1 MSNWRD
7 HFPVS
12 LQLEY
17 VHIYWTCIYLFTTG
31 VEAFLRAI
39 QEQVQGQGEG
49 SERSRDNNT
58 DQDYPEGDRMDE
70 D

>member
-1 MSNWRD
+1 M
-7 HFPVS
+7 
-12 LQLEY
+12 
-17 VHIYWTCIYLFTTG
+17 
-31 VEAFLRAI
+31 EAFLRAI
-39 QEQVQGQGEG
+39 QEQVQGQQGEG